1 MVTLAPADKIK
12 AKIMLA
18 QAKADQHAAYQLKLK
33 NELEL
38 EEAKGLDN
46 DDSSE
51 LSVSEMRQQL
61 QAEYHKQ
68 AQDFIH

>member
-46 DDSSE
+46 DTSSE
-51 LSVSEMRQQL
+51 LSVSEMR
-61 QAEYHKQ
+61 
-68 AQDFIH
+68 